1 MLKFARQFNTCHLV
15 LVLRPCSSFF
25 LSSLRLFLFSSCSL
39 PLSAQT
45 YHFHYKYSHRE
56 LPEAHLAGH
65 KPRIYDILIC
75 VKFAFGTHAS
85 SLRIF
90 SSSLARSPRALV
102 HCVTCSVWADLLL
115 LLSSLSF
122 SFCVTLNALKALN
135 KRVRDSTGQEAG
147 GEGIFRG
154 VGRPTYMR
162 VPCTFSVIVGGA
174 PVVLVVA
181 PFAN

>member
-15 LVLRPCSSFF
+15 LVLRPLFIF
-25 LSSLRLFLFSSCSL
+25 LSAFSLFLFLSCSL

-85 SLRIF
+85 SPRIF
-90 SSSLARSPRALV
+90 CSSSTLTVSPRALV
-102 HCVTCSVWADLLL
+102 HCVTCSVCADLLLLL

-135 KRVRDSTGQEAG
+135 KRVQDSTGHKQEGRGSSG
-147 GEGIFRG
+147 G
-154 VGRPTYMR
+154 
-162 VPCTFSVIVGGA
+162 
-174 PVVLVVA
+174 
-181 PFAN
+181 